1 MRNLIYLL
9 LRRMRVP
16 LIVVILA
23 YAISILGLV
32 LTPGMDDQGRPW
44 HMDFFHAFYFVSYM
58 GSTIGFGEIPYPFS
72 DPQRMWTTIAMY
84 VTVIS
89 WLYAIGTLF
98 SIVQDPAFRRVLAF
112 ATFTRAV
119 KRLHEPFYLVCGLG
133 DAGQLILRE
142 LTEDGIH
149 CVGLDRN
156 EQRIQGLRLENFPL
170 PVPALTADVTDS
182 SMLLAAGLTHPQCI
196 GALAITD
203 LDHVNL
209 NIAISCK
216 LLAPELLV
224 ICRSESH
231 DSEANMASFGT
242 DHIINPFDTFAERFA
257 MMFRS
262 PSMFLVYEWVTS
274 LQESPLCEFAA
285 PPRGSWILCGYG
297 RFGKAVQKSL
307 SFKGIHAVIVESDLA
322 GTQAPAEAIEGR
334 GTEAFTL
341 HEAGIDEAVGIIAG
355 TDDDANN
362 LSILMT
368 ARDIK
373 PDLFT
378 VARQNQ
384 RTNDAIF
391 AAADICLVMQSGL
404 LIGRHIIDLLTNPLL
419 ADFLRQATQ
428 QSDEWANLLVSR
440 VVGIVSDAPPETW
453 IMTIDN
459 VQTPALCEAV
469 AKGLDVRLG
478 QLVTDP
484 REITVQLPC
493 VTLYVKRANQDEI
506 LAPDDDMALQPGD
519 QLLFC
524 GRRHAETHMRW
535 TTHNYHA
542 LYYICTGQDR
552 PIGTLWRL
560 LSGKQAG

>member
-1 MRNLIYLL
+1 MHNLIYLL

-32 LTPGMDDQGRPW
+32 LAPGIDDQGRPW
-44 HMDFFHAFYFVSYM
+44 HMSFFHAFYCVSYM

-72 DPQRMWTTIAMY
+72 DAQRMVVTVAMY

-98 SIVQDPAFRRVLAF
+98 AVIQDPAFKRVLAYT
-112 ATFTRAV
+112 TFTRAV
-119 KRLHEPFYLVCGLG
+119 RRLQEPFYLVCGLG

-142 LTEDGIH
+142 LTEDGIR

-156 EQRIQGLRLENFPL
+156 DQRIQTLRLENFPL
-170 PVPALTADVTDS
+170 AVPALTADVTDS
-182 SMLLAAGLTHPQCI
+182 SMLLAAGLQHPQCA
-196 GALAITD
+196 GVLALTD
-203 LDHVNL
+203 VDHVNL

-216 LLAPELLV
+216 LLAPELQV
-224 ICRSESH
+224 ICRSETH

-242 DHIINPFDTFAERFA
+242 DYIINPFDTFAKGFA
-257 MMFRS
+257 MLFKS
-262 PSMFLVYEWVTS
+262 PSMYLVYQLMTS
-274 LQESPLCEFAA
+274 LQESPLYEFAA
-285 PPRGSWILCGYG
+285 PPRGTWILCGYG

-307 SFKGIHAVIVESDLA
+307 SFKGIQTVIVESDLA
-322 GTQAPAEAIEGR
+322 ATGAPGEAIEGR

-341 HEAGIDEAVGIIAG
+341 YEAGVEDAVGIIAG

-362 LSILMT
+362 LSIIMT
-368 ARDIK
+368 ARDIN

-378 VARQNQ
+378 VARQNL
-384 RTNDAIF
+384 RSNDAIY
-391 AAADICLVMQSGL
+391 AAAEINMVMQSGV
-404 LIGRHIIDLLTNPLL
+404 LIGRRIIDLLTNPLL
-419 ADFLRQATQ
+419 SDFLRQATQ
-428 QSDEWANLLVSR
+428 QNEDWANVLVSR
-440 VVGIVSDAPPETW
+440 VVGIVADAPPETW
-453 IMTIDN
+453 ILTVDSL
-459 VQTPALCEAV
+459 QTPALCEAV
-469 AKGLDVRLG
+469 EKGLEVRLG
-478 QLVTDP
+478 HLMTDP
-484 REITVQLPC
+484 REASEQLPC
-493 VTLYVKRANQDEI
+493 VPLYLMRANHDEQ
-506 LAPDDDMALQPGD
+506 LVPDEDTALQPGD
-519 QLLFC
+519 RLLFC

-560 LSGKQAG
+560 FSGQSAG

>member
-1 MRNLIYLL
+1 MHNLIYLL

-32 LTPGMDDQGRPW
+32 LAPGIDDQGRPW
-44 HMDFFHAFYFVSYM
+44 HMSFFHAFYCVSYM

-72 DPQRMWTTIAMY
+72 DAQRMVVTVAMY

-98 SIVQDPAFRRVLAF
+98 AVIQDPAFKRVLAYT
-112 ATFTRAV
+112 TFTRAV
-119 KRLHEPFYLVCGLG
+119 RRLQEPFYLVCGLG

-142 LTEDGIH
+142 LTEDGIR

-156 EQRIQGLRLENFPL
+156 DQRIQTLRLENFPL
-170 PVPALTADVTDS
+170 AVPALTADVTDS
-182 SMLLAAGLTHPQCI
+182 SMLLAAGLQHPQCA
-196 GALAITD
+196 GVLALTD
-203 LDHVNL
+203 VDHVNL

-216 LLAPELLV
+216 LLAPELQV
-224 ICRSESH
+224 ICRSETH

-242 DHIINPFDTFAERFA
+242 DYIINPFDTFAKGFA
-257 MMFRS
+257 MLFKS
-262 PSMFLVYEWVTS
+262 PSMYLVYQLMTS
-274 LQESPLCEFAA
+274 LQESPLYEFAA
-285 PPRGSWILCGYG
+285 PPRGTWILCGYG

-307 SFKGIHAVIVESDLA
+307 SFKGIQTVIVESDLA
-322 GTQAPAEAIEGR
+322 ATGAPEEAIEGR

-341 HEAGIDEAVGIIAG
+341 YEAGVEDAVGIIAG

-362 LSILMT
+362 LSIIMT
-368 ARDIK
+368 ARDIN

-378 VARQNQ
+378 VARQNL
-384 RTNDAIF
+384 RSNDAIY
-391 AAADICLVMQSGL
+391 AAAEINMVMQSGV
-404 LIGRHIIDLLTNPLL
+404 LIGRRIIDLLTNPLL
-419 ADFLRQATQ
+419 SDFLRQATQ
-428 QSDEWANLLVSR
+428 QNEDWANVLVSR
-440 VVGIVSDAPPETW
+440 VVGIVADAPPETW
-453 IMTIDN
+453 ILTVDSL
-459 VQTPALCEAV
+459 QTPALCEAV
-469 AKGLDVRLG
+469 EKGLEVRLG
-478 QLVTDP
+478 HLMTDP
-484 REITVQLPC
+484 REATEQLPC
-493 VTLYVKRANQDEI
+493 VPLYLMRANHDEQ
-506 LAPDDDMALQPGD
+506 LVPDEDTALQPGD
-519 QLLFC
+519 RLLFC

-560 LSGKQAG
+560 FSGQSAG